1 MLYSIYLKQSK
12 YLLLSS
18 LEAIATLDIT
28 EVKEMNAAVAA
39 VLFALETD
47 DGMSFLRLWNEGE
60 FDVIRKEWPDA
71 PIAVFTGA
79 DPMLGEMTE
88 DMLFKI
94 VEPTDEYRIEMSGKG
109 VRGL

>member
-12 YLLLSS
+12 YPLLSL

-47 DGMSFLRLWNEGE
+47 DGMSFLRLW
-60 FDVIRKEWPDA
+60 
-71 PIAVFTGA
+71 
-79 DPMLGEMTE
+79 
-88 DMLFKI
+88 
-94 VEPTDEYRIEMSGKG
+94 Y
-109 VRGL
+109 